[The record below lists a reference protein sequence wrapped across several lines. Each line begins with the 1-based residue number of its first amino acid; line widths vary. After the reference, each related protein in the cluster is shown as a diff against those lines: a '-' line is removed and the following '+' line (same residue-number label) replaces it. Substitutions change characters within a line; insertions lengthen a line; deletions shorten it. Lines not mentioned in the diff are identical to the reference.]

1 MYQIII
7 FLTKLVYAIETDV
20 ISLGGV
26 PLEVQGPSER
36 DHDLGI
42 LKNTVQMS
50 ILTPSFSSFSARET
64 KCNTLL
70 LGGQSLTPSMP

>member
-1 MYQIII
+1 MHQIII

-20 ISLGGV
+20 ISLGGM

-64 KCNTLL
+64 LL